1 MEEIKAGVYKHFK
14 GRFSNVIGVAK
25 HSDREEMLVI
35 YKGLNDGG
43 LYARPVESFLDIVDD
58 KQGNKVPRFAPATET
73 ELEQLKKDGLI

>member
-43 LYARPVESFLDIVDD
+43 LYARPVESFLDIVED
-58 KQGNKVPRFAPATET
+58 KEGSKVPRFAPATEA

>member
-58 KQGNKVPRFAPATET
+58 KQGNKVPRFVPATET

>member
-25 HSDREEMLVI
+25 HSDREEMLVV

-43 LYARPVESFLDIVDD
+43 LYARPVESFLDIVED
-58 KQGNKVPRFAPATET
+58 KEGNKVPRFAPATET